1 MQVTLGAVHVQVV
14 FFVYYYNSF
23 LPARAA
29 ANVANSLKRICA
41 AGWFAVNL
49 YEWQITTAHS

>member
-29 ANVANSLKRICA
+29 ANVASSLKRICA

-49 YEWQITTAHS
+49 YEWK